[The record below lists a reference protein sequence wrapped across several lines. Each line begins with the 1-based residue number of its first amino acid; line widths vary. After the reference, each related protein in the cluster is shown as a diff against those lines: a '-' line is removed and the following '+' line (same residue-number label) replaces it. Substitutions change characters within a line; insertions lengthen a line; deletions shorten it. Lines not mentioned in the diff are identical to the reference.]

1 MPPLT
6 TVIAIAVSCSVLFI
20 VAAVVGTVIWVRV
33 RHDRLSLAVA
43 NAKHGQFGLQHH
55 QAETLTELS
64 REEGT
69 ALRQYGQLPYGKPSE
84 WGVLSSRESLPT
96 SPGDSESSSPR
107 NEKGRDLRRPMS
119 RSLSTRSA
127 RVSKGFL
134 GPQRISSLS
143 PLTERSEKRYSSSPV
158 VSCMNERLSSS
169 AVDGAVELPTE
180 TTPRHTPEREEEY
193 PRAEITMRPISGAW
207 PLMHSRERSGS
218 LYPVLEDNP
227 EGINP
232 PFARVRGGS
241 ITAQT
246 AGTMPEQPVPPPP
259 CAYPPNRFRLSK
271 NDSVCFSSLSLET
284 ADSSIL
290 DESRRT
296 STNIESDF
304 TSPALP
310 PCPTFTPFDANDVGR
325 LEFDRRSFVTPSS
338 VVPAPFVFPP
348 TSSAVWE
355 GQRIEPGRTSPRR
368 SLTARSPTSMERSS
382 PPPRRSESVSVGH
395 ARRDSAMS
403 VKPLDLSNTPILNAA
418 GRNAALLPHFSQMQ
432 RIPPHTEQ
440 RRSHDPFYAGPH
452 NATNTNTQ
460 GAPRNRLTG
469 SATPETSAQSLASH
483 VKPPMASAMRSG
495 NSLRKGHRRQNCVRI
510 SIHPPVTF
518 NGPVFSPTAEEPE
531 DVEEIDFRRSQV
543 SDLSASNVSL
553 PSNVS
558 SPSAGNST
566 RQSQQNDRLRVI
578 DVSEDRRASRRG
590 TPKRQKHTRGDS
602 TDSMM
607 SMINAENSL
616 PEIVTTLP
624 IPKIETSLLNTPS
637 PEANSPVWMMSSHTS
652 SPSTYENMSSPGSP
666 RRSAVKGPRNQ
677 PGRQMRNNYRPSQP
691 LEDNAKLSLRT
702 TSRPPHMR
710 KDPARKPPESG
721 QRPKTDA
728 QQTASPRNQDSA
740 GQAPPGA
747 PKMNHP
753 AIAKQQPPQSLRQ
766 LRPQHRP
773 PPAGSNPKSPIMRTG
788 GIVSIWEDGPLE
800 LKAPPKPT
808 VSLVKEATELPD
820 EPAAKRVE
828 RTKSQGPGDRSP
840 TKSSNNRSR
849 PEPKTPTR
857 RAVGLGIGAAT
868 PASLYDG
875 DGFLKE

>member
-43 NAKHGQFGLQHH
+43 NAKHGQFGLQHY

-107 NEKGRDLRRPMS
+107 NEKARRPMS

-127 RVSKGFL
+127 RVSKGLL
-134 GPQRISSLS
+134 GPQHLSSLS

-158 VSCMNERLSSS
+158 VTCVNERLSNS

-193 PRAEITMRPISGAW
+193 PRAELTMRPISAGAW

-227 EGINP
+227 VGINP
-232 PFARVRGGS
+232 PFTRVRNGS

-271 NDSVCFSSLSLET
+271 NDSICFSSLSLET

-296 STNIESDF
+296 STNIDSDF

-310 PCPTFTPFDANDVGR
+310 PCPTFAPFDANDVGR
-325 LEFDRRSFVTPSS
+325 LEFDRRSFVAPSS

-355 GQRIEPGRTSPRR
+355 GQRIESGRTSPRR
-368 SLTARSPTSMERSS
+368 SLTARSPTSMERTS

-395 ARRDSAMS
+395 SRRESAVS
-403 VKPLDLSNTPILNAA
+403 VKPLDLISTPLLNAA
-418 GRNAALLPHFSQMQ
+418 GCNAGLLPYFSQMQ
-432 RIPPHTEQ
+432 RSPVHADQ
-440 RRSHDPFYAGPH
+440 RRSNDPFYVGP
-452 NATNTNTQ
+452 AANTGQ
-460 GAPRNRLTG
+460 AASRNRLSGTA
-469 SATPETSAQSLASH
+469 SQESSLQSLSSH
-483 VKPPMASAMRSG
+483 GKPPLASAMKSG

-543 SDLSASNVSL
+543 SELSASNVSL
-553 PSNVS
+553 QSNVS
-558 SPSAGNST
+558 GNSAGKKIQ
-566 RQSQQNDRLRVI
+566 QSQHNDRLRVM
-578 DVSEDRRASRRG
+578 DVSEDRQSSRKG
-590 TPKRQKHTRGDS
+590 TPKKRRHARGDS
-602 TDSMM
+602 TDSML

-637 PEANSPVWMMSSHTS
+637 PETANNPAWLMSSHAS
-652 SPSTYENMSSPGSP
+652 SPSAYENMSSPGSP

-677 PGRQMRNNYRPSQP
+677 PGRQMRNSYRPSQP

-702 TSRPPHMR
+702 TSRPPQMR
-710 KDPARKPPESG
+710 KDPARKPSDPA
-721 QRPKTDA
+721 QRSRPAADQA
-728 QQTASPRNQDSA
+728 MPRNQGPA
-740 GQAPPGA
+740 GQSPYPPGT
-747 PKMNHP
+747 K
-753 AIAKQQPPQSLRQ
+753 PPPTQSLRHH
-766 LRPQHRP
+766 RPQNRP
-773 PPAGSNPKSPIMRTG
+773 PPPSSNPKSPVMQTG

-800 LKAPPKPT
+800 LKAPPKST
-808 VSLVKEATELPD
+808 VSLVKEIPD
-820 EPAAKRVE
+820 VPDVPAGKPVE

-840 TKSSNNRSR
+840 SKSSTSRSK

>member
-43 NAKHGQFGLQHH
+43 NAKHGQYGLQHY

-64 REEGT
+64 REEGS

-96 SPGDSESSSPR
+96 SPADSESSSPR
-107 NEKGRDLRRPMS
+107 NEKARDGRRPMS
-119 RSLSTRSA
+119 RSLSTRSSRA
-127 RVSKGFL
+127 SRGFL
-134 GPQRISSLS
+134 LPQRLSSLP
-143 PLTERSEKRYSSSPV
+143 PLTERYEKHYSSSPS
-158 VSCMNERLSSS
+158 VSCVNQRLSNS

-180 TTPRHTPEREEEY
+180 TTPRHTPERDEEY
-193 PRAEITMRPISGAW
+193 PRAELTMRPISGAW

-218 LYPVLEDNP
+218 LYPVLEDNAD
-227 EGINP
+227 EINP
-232 PFARVRGGS
+232 PFARVRAGS

-296 STNIESDF
+296 STNIDSDF

-348 TSSAVWE
+348 TPSNVWE
-355 GQRIEPGRTSPRR
+355 GQKVESGRTSPRR
-368 SLTARSPTSMERSS
+368 SLTARSPTPVDRSS
-382 PPPRRSESVSVGH
+382 PPPRRCESVSVGH
-395 ARRDSAMS
+395 SRHDSASS
-403 VKPLDLSNTPILNAA
+403 VKHWDLSNAPLLNAA

-432 RIPPHTEQ
+432 RGPMHAEQ
-440 RRSHDPFYAGPH
+440 RRSHDPFYIGPT
-452 NATNTNTQ
+452 NAANTNGQ
-460 GAPRNRLTG
+460 AASRNRPAS
-469 SATPETSAQSLASH
+469 SATQESSMQSMNSIG
-483 VKPPMASAMRSG
+483 KPPLTSAMRSG
-495 NSLRKGHRRQNCVRI
+495 NSIRKGHRRQNCVRI

-531 DVEEIDFRRSQV
+531 DIEEGGFRRSQV
-543 SDLSASNVSL
+543 ADLSASSISL
-553 PSNVS
+553 YSNFS
-558 SPSAGNST
+558 GLPASKNAQ
-566 RQSQQNDRLRVI
+566 QSQQNDRLRGM
-578 DVSEDRRASRRG
+578 DVSDDHCGSRRG
-590 TPKRQKHTRGDS
+590 TPRKRKHTRGDS
-602 TDSMM
+602 TDSML
-607 SMINAENSL
+607 SMIDAEKSL

-624 IPKIETSLLNTPS
+624 IPKIDTSLLNTPS
-637 PEANSPVWMMSSHTS
+637 PETSSPVWMMSSHAS

-666 RRSAVKGPRNQ
+666 RRSTVKGPRNQ
-677 PGRQMRNNYRPSQP
+677 PGRQMRSNYRQSQP

-702 TSRPPHMR
+702 TSRPPQMR
-710 KDPARKPPESG
+710 KDPARKPPEPA
-721 QRPKTDA
+721 QRPKGDT
-728 QQTASPRNQDSA
+728 QRTTPPQNQDQA
-740 GQAPPGA
+740 GQVSPGSNPP
-747 PKMNHP
+747 PS
-753 AIAKQQPPQSLRQ
+753 AKQQPTQSLRQ
-766 LRPQHRP
+766 HRPQHRP
-773 PPAGSNPKSPIMRTG
+773 PPPGNNPKSPIMQTG
-788 GIVSIWEDGPLE
+788 GIVSIWEDRPPE

-808 VSLVKEATELPD
+808 LSLVKETADHPD
-820 EPAAKRVE
+820 ELAEKRVE
-828 RTKSQGPGDRSP
+828 RTNSQGPGDRSP
-840 TKSSNNRSR
+840 AKSSNNRSNQ
-849 PEPKTPTR
+849 EPKTPTR